1 MSNNLIPF
9 IGITGGIGSGKS
21 LICRIF
27 SCLHIP
33 IFDSDSVAK
42 ELIEQDPVI
51 KQSIINLLG
60 SEAYEGQQY
69 NRAFV
74 KKRLSEQSSLITSL
88 NQLIHP
94 AVRKA
99 AVHWHQKQNSPFAL
113 YESALFTV
121 ENKPAF

>member
-42 ELIEQDPVI
+42 QLIEQDPVI

-74 KKRLSEQSSLITSL
+74 KKCLSDL
-88 NQLIHP
+88 
-94 AVRKA
+94 
-99 AVHWHQKQNSPFAL
+99 AL
-113 YESALFTV
+113 L
-121 ENKPAF
+121 PH